1 MAKVFVERADQV
13 FSKMKEK
20 QHKEELQQN
29 LKLVKIL
36 TEQEKKIKE
45 AEKLKHEEIE
55 RLNSVNRSNKEIS

>member
-13 FSKMKEK
+13 FYKMKEK
-20 QHKEELQQN
+20 RHKEEMKQN

-55 RLNSVNRSNKEIS
+55 RLNNVNRSN

>member
-1 MAKVFVERADQV
+1 
-13 FSKMKEK
+13 MKEK

-55 RLNSVNRSNKEIS
+55 RLNNLNRSN